1 VTVSRMIWN
10 YFRDSDSV
18 LRRFV
23 ESIGIGETLL
33 AREIADRAGIQLSDV
48 YRALR
53 LLEARGMVEKIPFV
67 WPEKPPHFNL
77 LGLRAQARWRKSIRN
92 CRGGVP
98 GASYRF
104 LGFTVSPVDDVLHL
118 ATLDMAAEAS
128 TP

>member
-1 VTVSRMIWN
+1 VTVSRMVWN
-10 YFRDSDSV
+10 YFRDSDSA

-33 AREIADRAGIQLSDV
+33 AREIAERTRIRRSDV
-48 YRALR
+48 HRVLR

-67 WPEKPPHFNL
+67 WPEEPPHFDL
-77 LGLRAQARWRKSIRN
+77 LSKRAQARWRKNRRN
-92 CRGGVP
+92 CRAGVP

-104 LGFTVSPVDDVLHL
+104 LGFTASPVDDVLHL

-128 TP
+128 AP